1 MKRYKRFM
9 ADIVL
14 ETGDKITAH
23 CANSGS
29 MLGVKDEGAEVWVSL
44 ADNPK
49 RKLKYTW
56 ELIRVGGSLVG
67 INTSLS
73 NTIAQESIETGVVAE
88 LQGYDILRR
97 EVKYGKNSRIDI
109 LLEDPAKPACYVEI
123 KNVTLRRDRLAEFP
137 DSVTVRGTKH
147 LNELANQAATGD
159 RAVMYYLIQRQ
170 DCDKFTVAKDI
181 DPAYAAALEK
191 ATTAG
196 VEVIC
201 YGCKLTPEGIQVISP
216 LSLEI

>member
-1 MKRYKRFM
+1 MVHAWAAIMKFSTPLIRGHSGEGYKRFM

-67 INTSLS
+67 INTSLA

-170 DCDKFTVAKDI
+170 DYDSFT
-181 DPAYAAALEK
+181 
-191 ATTAG
+191 
-196 VEVIC
+196 
-201 YGCKLTPEGIQVISP
+201 
-216 LSLEI
+216 